1 MCKNNKQQPYTGIK
15 SFPLI
20 KYNIYKYSDYMI
32 VLLQHHKGILVL
44 QTLACKIN
52 MDAYIHTDIQDIW
65 LFKNAYIQTFNL
77 FDYLRNNSK
86 LDCLSSVLCIYQDY
100 HEYIS
105 VVRVFRLHK
114 GGGGGY
120 TYPTSIQL
128 ICLSNVFDDM
138 LTLSNLCE
146 IGEQV
151 KSEVNL
157 RETFDSVNTLNTTQN
172 QLYKTALLYTP
183 YIKKFLPHNLLRV

>member
-114 GGGGGY
+114 GGGGG
-120 TYPTSIQL
+120 L
-128 ICLSNVFDDM
+128 HLSNFHPTDM
-138 LTLSNLCE
+138 LIKCVWRHAY
-146 IGEQV
+146 IV
-151 KSEVNL
+151 KFVWNRWTGKVWSELEGN
-157 RETFDSVNTLNTTQN
+157 FW
-172 QLYKTALLYTP
+172 
-183 YIKKFLPHNLLRV
+183 